1 MNKEEFWQTIESV
14 NHLVPDG
21 NQEAV
26 EEKMCEELLHHSPQD
41 ILDWYIIF
49 HEYLNAAYRNDLWAA
64 CTALGA
70 HASDDGFIDFRAWL
84 ISQGKKVYMDAMRDP
99 DTLAQNPHPG
109 VEMNFEGFTYCP
121 VDAYEKNPSSL
132 GLRRKFRLYDDL
144 DNHKLS
150 EQVIKD
156 IREEIPQRKDI
167 PSNRLPVDYSSL
179 FPHIWERMTGQ
190 KPQEAPEGDG
200 LMTVHRML
208 DGTYQLHR
216 TEVPD
221 RLFEGAP
228 PNILEYLE
236 YALYFGAE
244 SPSSRAHQQFV
255 DCFVTYEE
263 RTRPLDSTDSEDES
277 AGEPEE
283 ETYTVAIPITDIAT
297 IWSNIQ
303 TALGE
308 TVAEEQ
314 RNNADSIYNLVRYG
328 SATGTEGWIP
338 GAEVPFI
345 GADGFCSPVGSSW
358 ESRVTSEFG
367 YRSDPF
373 TGQTKGHTGIDIAV
387 PTGTPVRAALPGV
400 VTKATYNAGGYGYY
414 VMIDH
419 GNGMVTLYAHN
430 SKLLVSV
437 GDTVEAGDTVSLSGS
452 TGRSTGPHLHF
463 EVRVNGQRVNP
474 RSYLPTN

>member
-1 MNKEEFWQTIESV
+1 MTLYVSRHFFMLCISARSHRAAERTNNLLIALSLMRNVPALSIQLIAKTKVPKNRRRKPTPLQFPSQT
-14 NHLVPDG
+14 
-21 NQEAV
+21 
-26 EEKMCEELLHHSPQD
+26 SPQ
-41 ILDWYIIF
+41 YGPTF
-49 HEYLNAAYRNDLWAA
+49 KRHY
-64 CTALGA
+64 
-70 HASDDGFIDFRAWL
+70 
-84 ISQGKKVYMDAMRDP
+84 
-99 DTLAQNPHPG
+99 
-109 VEMNFEGFTYCP
+109 
-121 VDAYEKNPSSL
+121 
-132 GLRRKFRLYDDL
+132 
-144 DNHKLS
+144 
-150 EQVIKD
+150 
-156 IREEIPQRKDI
+156 
-167 PSNRLPVDYSSL
+167 
-179 FPHIWERMTGQ
+179 
-190 KPQEAPEGDG
+190 
-200 LMTVHRML
+200 
-208 DGTYQLHR
+208 
-216 TEVPD
+216 
-221 RLFEGAP
+221 
-228 PNILEYLE
+228 
-236 YALYFGAE
+236 
-244 SPSSRAHQQFV
+244 
-255 DCFVTYEE
+255 
-263 RTRPLDSTDSEDES
+263 
-277 AGEPEE
+277 
-283 ETYTVAIPITDIAT
+283 
-297 IWSNIQ
+297 
-303 TALGE
+303 
-308 TVAEEQ
+308 
-314 RNNADSIYNLVRYG
+314 SIYNLVRYG